1 VSLQKWL
8 AISAGFAFVLS
19 LSIGLLSGVNFLAA
33 LFRAVIGGAEFSG
46 LVYGLYAVVKKYLP
60 ELLSAAESGRGDI
73 RGEAPEGTVN
83 IIVDDTPEFAG
94 VQTDAEAEEL
104 GGDESSGVESS
115 EDDSFGSR
123 PEEVSEADFGD
134 EFVEEVQ
141 KTGEAVSGSPGTRM
155 RDISEGLELEDVDE
169 LPDLE
174 SFEGSFVPSAGADI
188 QEAEGGNDL
197 SDSPRPSRG
206 GGSID
211 VMGEEH
217 DTESIAKAVRTIL
230 KKDREG

>member
-33 LFRAVIGGAEFSG
+33 LFRAVMGGAVFSG

-94 VQTDAEAEEL
+94 VQTML
-104 GGDESSGVESS
+104 RPRSSAVMSPPGSS
-115 EDDSFGSR
+115 LPRMILSDQGPKRFQRRISGMSSLKRYKKPGRPFPVLLVRGCAISQRAWSSR
-123 PEEVSEADFGD
+123 MWMSSRISNPSRVRSYPRPALISKKPREGTISLTLHGLR
-134 EFVEEVQ
+134 
-141 KTGEAVSGSPGTRM
+141 GEAAVLMSWARNM
-155 RDISEGLELEDVDE
+155 IR
-169 LPDLE
+169 
-174 SFEGSFVPSAGADI
+174 
-188 QEAEGGNDL
+188 
-197 SDSPRPSRG
+197 SRLLRQC
-206 GGSID
+206 
-211 VMGEEH
+211 V
-217 DTESIAKAVRTIL
+217 L
-230 KKDREG
+230 F